1 LQTPFHCKR
10 DVEGFRQ
17 KTLLKYKPKENNPTL
32 HSTPHTHLPTRHHNP
47 SSPTVFF
54 LSSLFYF
61 KERESPPSS
70 KVAPV
75 SSLQKPEE
83 EVCVQSPRR
92 TSKAKNIE
100 NAVYQAAAFTNFF
113 LSCFQGAATIQLQK
127 PTLFQTFIVLRKMK
141 KKKPKKKKN
150 QTLPNLQKISP

>member
-17 KTLLKYKPKENNPTL
+17 KTLLKYKPKENKPTL
-32 HSTPHTHLPTRHHNP
+32 HSTPHTHPTPQPFVSHC
-47 SSPTVFF
+47 FL

-83 EVCVQSPRR
+83 KVCVQSPRR
-92 TSKAKNIE
+92 TSKAKTIE
-100 NAVYQAAAFTNFF
+100 NAVH
-113 LSCFQGAATIQLQK
+113 
-127 PTLFQTFIVLRKMK
+127 
-141 KKKPKKKKN
+141 
-150 QTLPNLQKISP
+150 

>member
-10 DVEGFRQ
+10 DVEGFRE
-17 KTLLKYKPKENNPTL
+17 KTLLQYKPKEKQTHSPL
-32 HSTPHTHLPTRHHNP
+32 HTPHPPTHPTPQPFVSHC
-47 SSPTVFF
+47 FL
-54 LSSLFYF
+54 LSSLSYF

-83 EVCVQSPRR
+83 KVCVQSPRR

-100 NAVYQAAAFTNFF
+100 NAVH
-113 LSCFQGAATIQLQK
+113 
-127 PTLFQTFIVLRKMK
+127 
-141 KKKPKKKKN
+141 
-150 QTLPNLQKISP
+150 